1 MDRRR
6 SLLGL
11 LAGRRSGLLGLA
23 NWFLRWCNLANL
35 ASFLS
40 RSLGLLDY
48 LLGRSP

>member
-1 MDRRR
+1 MDRWR
-6 SLLGL
+6 SLLRL

-23 NWFLRWCNLANL
+23 NGFLRWCNLAN
-35 ASFLS
+35 FLS